1 MGDEQFQKRLNLVRD
16 VVKGYGLEPLDI
28 ATVEYEENSPF
39 QYNNFIYKIT
49 LSTPATAA
57 SIPNAGPYTVAL
69 PQEGVSTLI
78 MRLAN
83 PKAEGVVH
91 ENRVENEVAAM
102 HLARQGLLSSAKP
115 DTAALVPALYD
126 WQSSSNCPSGFGWS
140 LMEFREGVP
149 LDRVFRDM
157 SIDDMK
163 VVLGQIADIFTG
175 IQKAP
180 LPESIQGHGGMTIDG
195 EGKIVSGQ
203 MTTVRGGPWE
213 SYSAFWKA
221 RLALRLED
229 AGVSPALDGW
239 KPNGVRERVDKFLA
253 MGLGKF
259 LEESGVD
266 VGRRNLIHGD
276 LTTNNMLYDPSTK
289 KVTSVLDFD
298 WAFVSHPCH
307 EFFASLGDIGGNTG
321 GGTGRDPDLSGGRLG
336 KAMMTGNFDIPDIPE
351 AAAKQLTRDKAWDD
365 ALAERGAL
373 RPSEI
378 EGISALDRLRRFED
392 LLCPFALEHPAM
404 LKRKTPE
411 EIAKM
416 RKATEAGVIDCL
428 ASFGY

>member
-1 MGDEQFQKRLNLVRD
+1 MGDEQFQKRLELVRD
-16 VVKGYGLEPLDI
+16 VIKGYGLEPLDI
-28 ATVEYEENSPF
+28 ATVEYEENCPF

-49 LSTPATAA
+49 LSTPATAS
-57 SIPNAGPYTVAL
+57 SIPNPSPYTVAP

-83 PKAEGVVH
+83 PKAEGIVH
-91 ENRVENEVAAM
+91 ETRVENEVAAM

-126 WQSSSNCPSGFGWS
+126 WQSPNNCPSSFGWS
-140 LMEFREGVP
+140 LMEFKDGVP
-149 LDRVFRDM
+149 LDGVFRDM
-157 SIDDMK
+157 PIEDMK
-163 VVLGQIADIFTG
+163 EVLGQIADIFTG
-175 IQKAP
+175 IQKSP
-180 LPESIQGHGGMTIDG
+180 LPESIYGHGGMTIDG
-195 EGKIVSGQ
+195 EGNIVSAQ
-203 MTTVRGGPWE
+203 MTTLKGGPWE

-221 RLALRLED
+221 RLALRMED

-239 KPNGVRERVDKFLA
+239 KPNGVRERIDKFLA
-253 MGLGKF
+253 VGLEKF
-259 LEESGVD
+259 LDESGVD
-266 VGRRNLIHGD
+266 VGRRNIIHGD
-276 LTTNNMLYDPSTK
+276 LTTNNMLYDPKTK

-307 EFFASLGDIGGNTG
+307 EFFTSLGDIGGNTG
-321 GGTGRDPDLSGGRLG
+321 GGTGRDPDLSGGQLG
-336 KAMMTGNFDIPDIPE
+336 KAIITGNFDIPDVPE
-351 AAAKQLTRDKAWDD
+351 EALKQLARDKAWDD

-378 EGISALDRLRRFED
+378 EGMSALDELRRLEG

-411 EIAKM
+411 EIAEM
-416 RKATEAGVIDCL
+416 RKAAEEKLIDCL
-428 ASFGY
+428 SSFGY